1 MSKKII
7 GTNSKPRISIFRS
20 NYFIDGQAIDD
31 EKSNTVAAASSKKMK
46 AKLPIER
53 AKEAGIELGKNL
65 ISKKI
70 ETAVYDR
77 NGYRYHGQVAAFADG
92 LRESG
97 IKL

>member
-20 NYFIDGQAIDD
+20 NYFISGQAIDD
-31 EKSNTVAAASSKKMK
+31 TTGTSIASITSKLMK

-53 AKEAGIELGKNL
+53 AKEAGIALGKAL
-65 ISKKI
+65 IAKKI
-70 ETAVYDR
+70 EVATYDR
-77 NGYRYHGQVAAFADG
+77 NGYRYHGAVAAFADG
-92 LRESG
+92 MRESG